1 MKSAPSSA
9 GHRPA
14 APQWPEV
21 LGSEEGGWGGA
32 ALELSP
38 GWTGIFIA
46 PVFLDLPPPG
56 FMRSVA
62 VAGIGNEGGGGGAN
76 TLLQG
81 LILGLGTLAVMKVT
95 KSKQGVISGNT
106 EAERLFRAASAMQA
120 VVRPGETRG
129 FPTAPSVTFT
139 AIWGVGEAGV
149 GGGES
154 GSHPSSRPG
163 LWLCISSLLI
173 QRV

>member
-1 MKSAPSSA
+1 MGRSCLRAVSWLDWDIYSTCVSGPVSTWIYAVCGCS
-9 GHRPA
+9 GNWER
-14 APQWPEV
+14 
-21 LGSEEGGWGGA
+21 GG
-32 ALELSP
+32 
-38 GWTGIFIA
+38 
-46 PVFLDLPPPG
+46 
-56 FMRSVA
+56 R
-62 VAGIGNEGGGGGAN
+62 GAN
-76 TLLQG
+76 ILLQG
-81 LILGLGTLAVMKVT
+81 LILGLGTLAVMEVT
-95 KSKQGVISGNT
+95 KSKQGAILGNT

-139 AIWGVGEAGV
+139 AVLGVGEAGV

-163 LWLCISSLLI
+163 LWLCISSLLL